1 VVWASLSKCFWHR
14 LSAIGG
20 KVSSLNS
27 EIETFFVVA
36 DFLTLFR
43 TKMCQTLSK
52 QLAFL
57 LAAYLQDCREDH
69 EPHWW

>member
-1 VVWASLSKCFWHR
+1 MFLAQT
-14 LSAIGG
+14 AIGG

-57 LAAYLQDCREDH
+57 LAAYSSFINPNMNICM
-69 EPHWW
+69 

>member
-1 VVWASLSKCFWHR
+1 MFLAQT
-14 LSAIGG
+14 AIGG

-43 TKMCQTLSK
+43 TKSQK
-52 QLAFL
+52 IK
-57 LAAYLQDCREDH
+57 
-69 EPHWW
+69 

>member
-1 VVWASLSKCFWHR
+1 MWFGLVCQNVFWHR

-27 EIETFFVVA
+27 EIETFFVVD

-43 TKMCQTLSK
+43 TKMCQTL
-52 QLAFL
+52 
-57 LAAYLQDCREDH
+57 
-69 EPHWW
+69 